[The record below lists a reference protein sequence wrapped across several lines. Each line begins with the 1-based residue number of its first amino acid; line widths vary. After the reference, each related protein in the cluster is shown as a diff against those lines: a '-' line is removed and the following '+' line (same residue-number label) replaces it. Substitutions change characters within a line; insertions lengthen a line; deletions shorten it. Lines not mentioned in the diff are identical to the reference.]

1 MSGACDTG
9 VDHLWMFFRA
19 RFIPLLEFANEDCL
33 KIVVGMKLDALGEDQ
48 REVTVQEG
56 KKFAR
61 EINDKIDLSKLPSDP
76 YFETSSKTGHNVTE
90 VFEYIFRYCL
100 PLSEAQLQATNR
112 QGTVNLPNGKQ
123 SQKKCCSHWY
133 TQSGRQ
139 LLSWYRRVWVVPTPI
154 ITDPTSY
161 RLRGNS
167 KRVARHK
174 RCYIVIFISKY

>member
-133 TQSGRQ
+133 TQTSVTELIQ
-139 LLSWYRRVWVVPTPI
+139 ESLSCAYTHHYW
-154 ITDPTSY
+154 SY
-161 RLRGNS
+161 S
-167 KRVARHK
+167 
-174 RCYIVIFISKY
+174 I